1 MQIKKLSLVTIKQH
15 GFYSG
20 IENEEKVAM
29 EHDMVEQYLML
40 KTKEDYPDIY
50 DYDAIKNHVH
60 NVMSKGWHSAQ
71 LHSGAGDY
79 EVDVSDIDYIENL

>member
-29 EHDMVEQYLML
+29 EHDMVEQYLLL
-40 KTKEDYPDIY
+40 KTKKEYPTTHE
-50 DYDAIKNHVH
+50 DAIRNYVDKA
-60 NVMSKGWHSAQ
+60 MGKGWHSAQ
-71 LHSGAGDY
+71 LHSGEGDY
-79 EVDVSDIDYIENL
+79 EVDISDIDYIENL